1 VFPGKIA
8 RPKRFAVIFVNICV
22 IIITTTTTKK
32 TFFCVKLC
40 CGNHGVN

>member
-22 IIITTTTTKK
+22 IITTTTTKK
-32 TFFCVKLC
+32 TFFCVELC